1 MPRHHFSGDRL
12 RAIRE
17 SRGKRRE
24 VLAVETGYSFPS
36 VVAWELGTQPPGS
49 RAVGALADALDVSPG
64 DFYVVEDTP
73 VSA

>member
-1 MPRHHFSGDRL
+1 MPTHHFSGDRL

-24 VLAVETGYSFPS
+24 VLAAETGYSFPS
-36 VVAWELGTQPPGS
+36 VVAWELGSQTPGS
-49 RAVGALADALDVSPG
+49 QAIGALADALNVHPG
-64 DFYVVEDTP
+64 DFYVVDDTP